1 MTFLLAADVFTTP
14 HIAVT
19 AVIFGA
25 GAFLAALVNN
35 ERSKLGLVDSVAIG
49 EDRYG
54 RAVAAATVISFAV
67 NVITI

>member
-1 MTFLLAADVFTTP
+1 M
-14 HIAVT
+14 I
-19 AVIFGA
+19 
-25 GAFLAALVNN
+25 N
-35 ERSKLGLVDSVAIG
+35 ERSKLGLVDRVAIG

>member
-1 MTFLLAADVFTTP
+1 M
-14 HIAVT
+14 I
-19 AVIFGA
+19 
-25 GAFLAALVNN
+25 N